1 MGWGGGVRSGACNVV
16 LQNYTLVYKRGD
28 KNLIKETVK
37 KVKMLQNFT
46 FEKMLRKEQKMVKI
60 LKK

>member
-1 MGWGGGVRSGACNVV
+1 MDGRSWAGVVGYALV
-16 LQNYTLVYKRGD
+16 LAMLFSRITPLVYKRGD

-46 FEKMLRKEQKMVKI
+46 FEKMLRKEQKW
-60 LKK
+60 